1 MPNTMQCEI
10 HTENQLIR
18 IKNKDFS
25 LNYFRDECLN
35 WGLKFVS
42 YYTVYGKIYDATFEI
57 VDIKKYMLF
66 LIKHP
71 IKIYPISD

>member
-1 MPNTMQCEI
+1 MQSIMQNEI

-18 IKNKDFS
+18 IKNKDFP
-25 LNYFRDECLN
+25 LAFFRDECFE
-35 WGLKFVS
+35 WGLKFIS
-42 YYTVYGKIYDATFEI
+42 YHTIYGKIFDATFEI